1 MSTTPSSARSFDY
14 RRAEADEPL
23 GLDGASTLGLAGGTD
38 LLPLHKLGLVSPGTL
53 VDLKTSGLGRGVER
67 GEDGWRIGALATLA
81 DVEDHAEL
89 AADLPVVR
97 GAVAEAATRQ
107 LRNRATVGGN
117 LLQQPRCRYYR
128 NEGIDCWLNG
138 GSTCPARDGRN
149 EHHAIFDTG
158 TCIAVQPS
166 DLASALVALDAVVE
180 FAGGESRP
188 VAELLAVPTDDR
200 RSLHRLGA
208 GQAIDAVVIPAAP
221 ARHSAYRK
229 VMARAGW
236 AFALVG
242 VAAVVDIEN
251 GSVSRA
257 RLVASGVAAT
267 PWRLQQAEEQ
277 LVGTTLD
284 AEAIAAAGS
293 VATEGAVD
301 FGENGYKQPMLA
313 GALESVLHQ
322 LADCL

>member
-1 MSTTPSSARSFDY
+1 MSTVPSTSSSFEY
-14 RRAEADEPL
+14 RKAQPDQPL
-23 GLDGASTLGLAGGTD
+23 GLDGESTLGLAGGTD

-53 VDLKTSGLGRGVER
+53 VDLKTSGLGRSVDR
-67 GEDGWRIGALATLA
+67 REDGWRIGALTTLA

-89 AADLPVVR
+89 AADLPVVKR
-97 GAVAEAATRQ
+97 AVSEAATRQ
-107 LRNRATVGGN
+107 LRNRATIGGN

-128 NEGIDCWLNG
+128 NEGIDCWFNG

-158 TCIAVQPS
+158 PCIAVQPS
-166 DLASALVALDAVVE
+166 DLASALVALDAAVE

-188 VAELLAVPTDDR
+188 VAELLAAPTDDR
-200 RSLHRLGA
+200 RSLNRLGPE
-208 GQAIDAVVIPAAP
+208 QAIDAVVIPTTP

-242 VAAVVDIEN
+242 VAAVFDIEN

-267 PWRLQQAEEQ
+267 PWRLQHAEEQ
-277 LVGTTLD
+277 LVGTTLN

-293 VATEGAVD
+293 LATEGAVD

-313 GALESVLHQ
+313 GALESVLHE
-322 LADCL
+322 LADGL